1 MKNLVI
7 VESPAKWKT
16 IEKFLWSDFV
26 VKASFWHIRDLPKKE
41 LWIDIE
47 NNFTPTYDVS
57 DEKKKVVN
65 ELKKLVKEAQTVWIA
80 TDEDREWEAIGWHLC
95 KALGLDETTVNRI
108 VFHEITKSA
117 IEEAVKNPR
126 KIDLNLVN
134 AQQSRRLLDRLVWFK
149 ASPVLWKKI
158 QKWLSAWRV
167 QSVAVKLIVERERE
181 IQNFKP
187 EESWKIKVLLNAK
200 WMDFVAELAKI
211 DWKGKKMKSSD
222 DVKKFLST
230 LNIIIEDIQPKKDKK
245 GNIFFETPLLRT
257 FVVIE
262 SEKKESIRMPW
273 APFTT
278 STLQQEASRKL
289 GFWVSQTMSVAQN
302 LYQNWFITYM
312 RTDSVNLSDLAIN
325 AAKKYIEE
333 EFGAEYSL
341 PNWRKYKTKQA
352 SAQEAHEAIRPSYI
366 DKSPDKVD
374 LEWNDLRIYTLI
386 WERTVASQMKE
397 AIIETTTYNFS
408 PEWNEE
414 QSWISKWEVIK
425 FAWFMKLYIEWTDEE
440 NGDEE
445 GPINL
450 PPLAKWETAISKSLS
465 SNQNFSK
472 PPSRY
477 TEAMLVKKLESEW
490 IGRPSTYAPTIQT
503 IVDRWYVEKIAKKL
517 APKDPEDLKWIPY
530 VVNDFLEKYFPELMN
545 YKFTAKIEEEFDEIA
560 EWKLDWIKF
569 LNDFYGDFKVYLE
582 KTMTDAEKIVEET
595 GKECP
600 ECGWKLVYKYS
611 KTGKFIWCGN
621 FPKCKYI
628 ENSAT
633 PAQNDR
639 MNELREKYEWQP
651 CEAWGTIVVKVW
663 RFWPFLASSL
673 YPEVKWIGK
682 IPDEKTTMLEEKF
695 WGWACDQCENWIM
708 HVKNSRRWPFLA
720 CSNYPNC
727 KNAKNLPKID
737 DVIDE
742 APSEEKK
749 TEL

>member
-1 MKNLVI
+1 
-7 VESPAKWKT
+7 
-16 IEKFLWSDFV
+16 
-26 VKASFWHIRDLPKKE
+26 
-41 LWIDIE
+41 
-47 NNFTPTYDVS
+47 
-57 DEKKKVVN
+57 
-65 ELKKLVKEAQTVWIA
+65 
-80 TDEDREWEAIGWHLC
+80 
-95 KALGLDETTVNRI
+95 
-108 VFHEITKSA
+108 
-117 IEEAVKNPR
+117 
-126 KIDLNLVN
+126 
-134 AQQSRRLLDRLVWFK
+134 
-149 ASPVLWKKI
+149 
-158 QKWLSAWRV
+158 
-167 QSVAVKLIVERERE
+167 
-181 IQNFKP
+181 
-187 EESWKIKVLLNAK
+187 
-200 WMDFVAELAKI
+200 
-211 DWKGKKMKSSD
+211 
-222 DVKKFLST
+222 
-230 LNIIIEDIQPKKDKK
+230 
-245 GNIFFETPLLRT
+245 
-257 FVVIE
+257 
-262 SEKKESIRMPW
+262 
-273 APFTT
+273 
-278 STLQQEASRKL
+278 
-289 GFWVSQTMSVAQN
+289 
-302 LYQNWFITYM
+302 
-312 RTDSVNLSDLAIN
+312 
-325 AAKKYIEE
+325 
-333 EFGAEYSL
+333 
-341 PNWRKYKTKQA
+341 
-352 SAQEAHEAIRPSYI
+352 
-366 DKSPDKVD
+366 
-374 LEWNDLRIYTLI
+374 
-386 WERTVASQMKE
+386 MKE